1 MACRF
6 TIDLS
11 PPLSPALLPP
21 EVYAELYKSY
31 VSTYRALGFALMGR
45 TNAPKSQPA
54 TPPPKDKA
62 ARPPKPVAAP
72 VPDPVRS
79 SSGLAKASPAGH
91 TVISYAAAAAAA
103 RPPSP
108 PPSSPPDTALSR
120 RSVKVTSDPKP
131 KPKPN
136 RETPTRSKAQA
147 APKAASVSGSSTAF
161 DAEMSDVD
169 SAPTLVTQVKDP
181 SRDPRIPAHIQVTQV
196 SGPYPPRMPMRGCE
210 HMLVYRID
218 NPELTPLI
226 KELEDGAVHEDG
238 FTFPSKAEERLTEVY
253 KKLVGDVRIPDLV
266 YVLPASAAA
275 KKRMENTSGKLVT
288 SSWHTLRSRQREND
302 CFWFDQNDQVVNYRL
317 LDEYVLY

>member
-1 MACRF
+1 MACR
-6 TIDLS
+6 IPISPS

-21 EVYAELYKSY
+21 EVYAELYKFY

-54 TPPPKDKA
+54 TPPPKDKGT
-62 ARPPKPVAAP
+62 RPPMPVAAP
-72 VPDPVRS
+72 VPDQVRS
-79 SSGLAKASPAGH
+79 SSGPAKASPAGH

-136 RETPTRSKAQA
+136 RETPMRSKTQA
-147 APKAASVSGSSTAF
+147 APKTASVSGSSTAF

-169 SAPTLVTQVKDP
+169 SAPTLVTQVEDP
-181 SRDPRIPAHIQVTQV
+181 SWDPRIPAHIKVTQV
-196 SGPYPPRMPMRGCE
+196 SSPYPPKMPMRGCE
-210 HMLVYRID
+210 PMLVYRID

-238 FTFPSKAEERLTEVY
+238 FAFPSKAEERLSEAY

-275 KKRMENTSGKLVT
+275 QKRMENICGKLIT
-288 SSWHTLRSRQREND
+288 SSWHTVRSRRREDD
-302 CFWFDQNDQVVNYRL
+302 CFWFDRHDQVANYRL
-317 LDEYVLY
+317 LEEYVFH